1 MEERGCNRLNR
12 PHETVKHGVNEFVNG
27 MIRTNGMDS
36 HWSTF
41 KRAYIGFYQHVRLK
55 HLDRYSNEFAGRH
68 NAWQ

>member
-1 MEERGCNRLNR
+1 
-12 PHETVKHGVNEFVNG
+12 

-68 NAWQ
+68 NA